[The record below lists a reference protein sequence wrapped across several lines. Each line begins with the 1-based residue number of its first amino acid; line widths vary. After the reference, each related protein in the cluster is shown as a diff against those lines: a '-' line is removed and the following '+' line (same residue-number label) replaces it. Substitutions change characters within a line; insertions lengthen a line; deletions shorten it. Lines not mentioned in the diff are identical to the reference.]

1 MVLTT
6 GISCSTPFHEEVSP
20 LSQKRALAARLFPFS
35 RRDLLVSAIILS
47 CAFGLCNLLRLAGS
61 SDGFAS
67 PIFVLAVLL
76 VSRLT
81 TGYLFGL
88 IASLLGVV
96 CVNFVFT
103 YPYWAVNFT
112 LSGYPLTF
120 LTFLVV
126 SIMTGTLTA
135 QAKQRERLR
144 AENEKEKMRA
154 NLLRSVSHDIRTP
167 LTAIL
172 GATSAVLENPE
183 MSPEDRS
190 ILLEDVRDDAQWLIR
205 VVENLLSITRIGSD
219 QASIAKSPEAAEEVL
234 GEAARKFRRRF
245 PQVSVSVTAPESL
258 LMVPMDPILI
268 AQVLS
273 NLLENAVLHGGTTTA
288 ISLSVQKEDGFA
300 RFSVRDNG
308 RGIPESALPTLFDGT
323 MKHSETPTSDGK
335 RNMGLGLSVCLAIVR
350 AHGGAME
357 ARNLETGAE
366 FSFRL
371 PLDKEESL

>member
-1 MVLTT
+1 MNP
-6 GISCSTPFHEEVSP
+6 TPKNN
-20 LSQKRALAARLFPFS
+20 LLARWFPFS
-35 RRDLLVSAIILS
+35 WKDLLTTIVIFG
-47 CAFGLCNLLRLAGS
+47 CAFFCCNLLRLADS

-67 PIFVLAVLL
+67 PVFVLAVLL

-88 IASLLGVV
+88 IVSVLGVV
-96 CVNFVFT
+96 CVNLVFT

-112 LSGYPLTF
+112 LAGYPLTF

-126 SIMTGTLTA
+126 SIVTGTLTA
-135 QAKQRERLR
+135 QAKQQERLR

-167 LTAIL
+167 LTSIL

-190 ILLEDVRDDAQWLIR
+190 ILLEDVQDDAQWLIR

-219 QASIAKSPEAAEEVL
+219 QTQITTSPEAAEEVL
-234 GEAARKFRRRF
+234 GEAAQKFRRRF
-245 PQVSVSVTAPESL
+245 PQVSVTVSAPEEL

-273 NLLENAVLHGGTTTA
+273 NLLENAVSHGGATKIKLA
-288 ISLSVQKEDGFA
+288 VRSEDDQA
-300 RFSVRDNG
+300 CFSVRDNG
-308 RGIPESALPTLFDGT
+308 SGIPPKLLPTLFDGNI
-323 MKHSETPTSDGK
+323 KHSQTPTSDGK

-350 AHGGAME
+350 AHGGTMD
-357 ARNLETGAE
+357 ARNLDTGAE
-366 FSFRL
+366 FTFRL
-371 PLDKEESL
+371 PLKKEDTQ

>member
-1 MVLTT
+1 M
-6 GISCSTPFHEEVSP
+6 
-20 LSQKRALAARLFPFS
+20 SQKRALAARLFPFS

-126 SIMTGTLTA
+126 SVMTGTLTA

-273 NLLENAVLHGGTTTA
+273 NLLENAMLHGGTTTA
-288 ISLSVQKEDGFA
+288 ISLSVQKEGDFA

-335 RNMGLGLSVCLAIVR
+335 RNMGLGLSVCLAVVR
-350 AHGGAME
+350 AHGGAVE
-357 ARNLETGAE
+357 AHNLETGAE

>member
-1 MVLTT
+1 M
-6 GISCSTPFHEEVSP
+6 
-20 LSQKRALAARLFPFS
+20 SQKRALAARLFPFS

-47 CAFGLCNLLRLAGS
+47 CAFGICIPLQRANS

-67 PIFVLAVLL
+67 PVFVLAVLC
-76 VSRLT
+76 VSRFT

-88 IASLLGVV
+88 IASVLGVV
-96 CVNFVFT
+96 CVNFIFT
-103 YPYWAVNFT
+103 YPYWVVNFT

-120 LTFLVV
+120 LVFLAV
-126 SIMTGTLTA
+126 SIMTCALTT
-135 QAKQRERLR
+135 QARQSERLR
-144 AENEKEKMRA
+144 AENEKEKARA

-288 ISLSVQKEDGFA
+288 ISLSVQKEGDFA

-371 PLDKEESL
+371 PLNKEESL

>member
-1 MVLTT
+1 M
-6 GISCSTPFHEEVSP
+6 
-20 LSQKRALAARLFPFS
+20 SQKRALAARLFPFS

-126 SIMTGTLTA
+126 SIMTGSLTA

-288 ISLSVQKEDGFA
+288 ISLSVQKEGDFA

-371 PLDKEESL
+371 PLNKEESL

>member
-1 MVLTT
+1 M
-6 GISCSTPFHEEVSP
+6 
-20 LSQKRALAARLFPFS
+20 SQKRALAARLFPFS

-245 PQVSVSVTAPESL
+245 PRVSVSVTAPESL

-288 ISLSVQKEDGFA
+288 ISLSVQKEGDFA

-371 PLDKEESL
+371 PLNKEESL

>member
-1 MVLTT
+1 M
-6 GISCSTPFHEEVSP
+6 
-20 LSQKRALAARLFPFS
+20 SQKHALAVRLFPFS

-234 GEAARKFRRRF
+234 GEAAQKFRRRF

-273 NLLENAVLHGGTTTA
+273 NLLENAALHGGTTTA

-308 RGIPESALPTLFDGT
+308 RGIPESSLPTLFDGT

-350 AHGGAME
+350 AHGGTME
-357 ARNLETGAE
+357 AHNLETGAE

-371 PLDKEESL
+371 PLNKEESL

>member
-1 MVLTT
+1 M
-6 GISCSTPFHEEVSP
+6 
-20 LSQKRALAARLFPFS
+20 SQKRALAARLFPFS

-126 SIMTGTLTA
+126 SVMTGTLTA

-288 ISLSVQKEDGFA
+288 ISLSVQKEGDFA

-350 AHGGAME
+350 AHGGTME
-357 ARNLETGAE
+357 AHNLETGAE

-371 PLDKEESL
+371 PLNKEESL

>member
-1 MVLTT
+1 M
-6 GISCSTPFHEEVSP
+6 
-20 LSQKRALAARLFPFS
+20 SQKRALAARLFPFS

-76 VSRLT
+76 VSPLT

-205 VVENLLSITRIGSD
+205 VVANLLSITRIGSD

-288 ISLSVQKEDGFA
+288 ISLSVQKEGDFA

-371 PLDKEESL
+371 PLNKEESL